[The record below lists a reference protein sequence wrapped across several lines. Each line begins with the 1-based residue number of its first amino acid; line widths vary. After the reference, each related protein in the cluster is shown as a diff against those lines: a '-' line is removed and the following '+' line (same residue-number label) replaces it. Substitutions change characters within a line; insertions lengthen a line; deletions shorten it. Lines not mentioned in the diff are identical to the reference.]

1 MYVKWSKTNIHE
13 VNVKER
19 NENTLKKKKNLTTS
33 LIDTPPITKHL
44 LANSP
49 FMYMTTLI
57 SKLLPRFIT
66 SDKG

>member
-1 MYVKWSKTNIHE
+1 MSNGHKTNIHE